1 MTQHKTDSKQLT
13 VGEMLELAKGLKE
26 MGVLRGKFGDFEFEF
41 ALAFSTDNPTRFMT
55 PEEYEEAARKVRKE
69 IEEEAFAAS

>member
-1 MTQHKTDSKQLT
+1 MTQNKTDSKQLT
-13 VGEMLELAKGLKE
+13 VGEMLELARGLKE

-41 ALAFSTDNPTRFMT
+41 ALAFPENPTKFMS
-55 PEEYEEAARKVRKE
+55 PEEYDEAARKVRKE